1 MWDFCEENRSESF
14 SSMVCPCA
22 VLLINE
28 WAAGLNT
35 NRNLGY
41 SRSNSRARAT
51 ASVRR

>member
-1 MWDFCEENRSESF
+1 MWDFYKENRSESF
-14 SSMVCPCA
+14 SPMVCLYA
-22 VLLINE
+22 VLLINQ